1 MTKIIK
7 FLGLIAILLLV
18 LLIPAYYFFNAKVK
32 DQIIPQ
38 TKKIIQEQ
46 TKLDFDFDSFR
57 LSLSKLLKLEPSI
70 KIQGLR
76 IEEAVKIKQVV
87 VELYLK
93 DLFKRKFRIKEIV
106 IDGAQI
112 ILEENSRKEVSLKGM
127 TAPAPVAAKANTS
140 QEQSTSPA
148 SSLLESLS
156 LNKLVLK
163 NSRLEFNAY
172 KSIEPL
178 VLEPIE
184 LELNNLEIAEAK
196 TIKANYKLKANA
208 LNSSRTAIRAEGEIG
223 PIDFSF
229 KSLPVTGTQSLDF
242 YLNDLDGNAQKQ
254 IFGDLVMVNNNTMV
268 HQESKFTG
276 DLMSAIKGQ
285 GQLSTKNLRIG
296 NSAEHN
302 LAVETNLPH
311 SYSLVLNKAPTL
323 KFASKNATVTLN
335 SLDKKSG
342 RLSFDTF
349 LMQALD
355 TGIVQ
360 GSSHGKLEGL
370 ELREVLNSVTKYR
383 NIIAGSFAIE
393 DYHLYFK
400 GKNAKQINKSL
411 KADGSIIVSNGSLY
425 ILNNIT
431 KYKDFA
437 SSLIANSGDVIDK
450 LDGEFVSLSTGF
462 DLKQGDLTTSP
473 LELKTDVFTITG
485 TGMIKANQAL
495 RYDLA
500 LNLPGI
506 NSIPIKI
513 KGTIDKPRVYP
524 DVKQLGKEQGQ
535 RLINDAL
542 KFGLDALIRNSK

>member
-1 MTKIIK
+1 MSKIIK
-7 FLGLIAILLLV
+7 FLGITALLLLILLIL
-18 LLIPAYYFFNAKVK
+18 AYYFFNTKIK

-46 TKLDFDFDSFR
+46 SKLDIDFDSFR

-106 IDGAQI
+106 IDGAVI
-112 ILEENSRKEVSLKGM
+112 ILEENAKKEVGLKGM
-127 TAPAPVAAKANTS
+127 STTVPVTAKTS
-140 QEQSTSPA
+140 QDSESIPIT
-148 SSLLESLS
+148 SLLESLS
-156 LNKLVLK
+156 LNKLLLK
-163 NSRLEFNAY
+163 NARLEFNAY
-172 KSIEPL
+172 KSIESL

-184 LELNNLEIAEAK
+184 LELNNLEIAEIK
-196 TIKANYKLKANA
+196 TIKANYKFKANA
-208 LNSSRTAIRAEGEIG
+208 LNSSRTGIRAEGEIG
-223 PIDFSF
+223 PLDFSF
-229 KSLPVTGTQSLDF
+229 KSLPVTGTQSLDL
-242 YLNDLDGNAQKQ
+242 YLNDLDGNTQKQ
-254 IFGDLVMVNNNTMV
+254 ILGDLVMVNNNTMV

-285 GQLSTKNLRIG
+285 GQLTTKDLRIG

-302 LAVETNLPH
+302 LVVEANLPH

-323 KFASKNATVTLN
+323 KFATKNATVTLN
-335 SLDKKSG
+335 SQDKKSG
-342 RLSFDTF
+342 RLSFDIY
-349 LMQALD
+349 LMQELD

-360 GSSHGKLEGL
+360 GSSHGKLDGL
-370 ELREVLNSVTKYR
+370 ELREVLNSLTKYR
-383 NIIAGSFAIE
+383 NVIAGSFAIE

-400 GKNAKQINKSL
+400 GKNAKQINESL
-411 KADGSIIVSNGSLY
+411 KADGSIMVSNGSLY
-425 ILNNIT
+425 ILKNIT
-431 KYKDFA
+431 KYKDLA
-437 SSLIANSGDVIDK
+437 SSLVSNSGDIIDK
-450 LDGEFVSLSTGF
+450 LDGDFVSLSTGF
-462 DLKQGDLTTSP
+462 DLKQGDLRTSP
-473 LELKTDVFTITG
+473 IDLKTKVLNITG
-485 TGMIKANQAL
+485 TGIIKANQSL
-495 RYDLA
+495 DYDLA

-513 KGTIDKPRVYP
+513 KGTIDKPRVLP